1 MGIVSPELNSV
12 DGLDVVANFF
22 SKMERLNVLYC
33 HWKSNEHLREGL
45 LGITDLDVLVE
56 KGNTRNLHRALFDS
70 GFKLFNA
77 MATHGYPA
85 VEDYLA
91 VDASTGRMVHLH
103 LHYQLICGEPHLK
116 GYRLPWEHQILL
128 GRHYDEEEKVYV
140 VEPHM
145 EMLLLI
151 VRSILKLRTRD
162 RMLDK
167 FGKPYFRGERLK
179 EFIWLK
185 ERISSSGMYELTGPL
200 LGKEAATQIES
211 IISSDAP
218 SLNQIL
224 RFRKSTTQTIQLFRT
239 YYPLHARW
247 RRTVRELYWVCGG
260 INKRYIHAPIP
271 LRRISAS
278 GGLLIAIMGC
288 DGSGKS
294 THVKAVQQ
302 WLSWKMDV
310 ISLYFGSGDG
320 PSSLIRWPLKL
331 IAKLLPKSS
340 KKSSNLNHSDVGT
353 EGEKSNPSNPS
364 LFKQWTKAIW
374 ATTLCIEKHRKLR
387 RATLAR
393 NRGMVVLC
401 DRYPQNQI
409 MGFNDGPLLSSWL
422 NHPWKILRA
431 LAEWEGKPYREAD
444 TYLPDVVIRLN
455 VSPDVAVQRKSDIS
469 YEQCNKRINAINS
482 LQYPAATR
490 VVDIDANQP
499 IEHVLLE
506 VKHAIW
512 REF

>member
-12 DGLDVVANFF
+12 DGLDVVINFF
-22 SKMERLNVLYC
+22 SKMDRLNVLYC

-56 KGNTRNLHRALFDS
+56 KGKTRTLHRVLADS
-70 GFKLFNA
+70 DFKLFNA

-91 VDASTGRMVHLH
+91 VDVSTGRMVHLH

-128 GRHYDEEEKVYV
+128 SRQYDEKEKVYV

-151 VRSILKLRTRD
+151 VRSILKYRTRD
-162 RMLDK
+162 WVLDK
-167 FGKPYFRGERLK
+167 CGKSYFRGERLK

-185 ERISSSGMYELTGPL
+185 ERISSSGMFELTGTL

-211 IISSDAP
+211 IISSDVP
-218 SLNQIL
+218 SLSQIL
-224 RFRKSTTQTIQLFRT
+224 RFRKSAKQTLQLFRT
-239 YYPLHARW
+239 YSPLHARW
-247 RRTVRELYWVCGG
+247 RRTVRELYWICGG
-260 INKRYIHAPIP
+260 INKRYIHAPTP
-271 LRRISAS
+271 LRRINAS

-331 IAKLLPKSS
+331 TVNLLPNSS
-340 KKSSNLNHSDVGT
+340 KKET
-353 EGEKSNPSNPS
+353 EREQSPPLNPSP
-364 LFKQWTKAIW
+364 FKQLAKTIW
-374 ATTLCIEKHRKLR
+374 ATTLSLEKHHKLR
-387 RATLAR
+387 QATLAR

-409 MGFNDGPLLSSWL
+409 MGFNDGPLLSNWL
-422 NHPWKILRA
+422 NHPRKIFRA
-431 LAEWEGKPYREAD
+431 LAEWEGKPYREAE

-455 VSPDVAVQRKSDIS
+455 VSPDVAAQRKSDIS

-482 LQYPAATR
+482 LRYPTPTR

-499 IEHVLLE
+499 IEQVLLE

-512 REF
+512 RAL